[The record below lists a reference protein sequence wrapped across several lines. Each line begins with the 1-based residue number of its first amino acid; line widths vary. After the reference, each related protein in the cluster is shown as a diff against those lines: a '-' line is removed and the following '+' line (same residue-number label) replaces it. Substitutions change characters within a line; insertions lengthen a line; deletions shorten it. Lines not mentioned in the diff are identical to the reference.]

1 MEHKYNPK
9 DKLSQIPKQPGIYKM
24 LDANGNI
31 IYIGKSK
38 CLRNRVQ
45 SYFVKNPKWEK
56 VTRMVSMI
64 KDIEYMVTDTHL
76 EARLLECTLI
86 KDIKPRFNAQ
96 MKNDGRYFYI
106 KVENYNKHNA
116 LSITDE
122 RTDNC
127 FGPFRSRYTI
137 SDFLGRLKNF
147 YPIRK
152 SNGRYEVDYHII
164 PLTMEQKVF
173 YENREVLLELLQEEE
188 NIVLLTEALQVK
200 LEEAAAAYRF
210 EMASV
215 YRDLIICFGML
226 KNGLN
231 GYKTLVSRDILLKL
245 PVGDG
250 YKMFYVSGGNIIN
263 TSIIET
269 ITEKE
274 KEVFLKE
281 SKAIYKDIKIL
292 PDNEKAQIDF
302 RDILYSEISD
312 LPLETVEFLS

>member
-1 MEHKYNPK
+1 MEHKYITREM
-9 DKLSQIPKQPGIYKM
+9 LLQIPKQPGIYKM

-31 IYIGKSK
+31 IYVGKSK

-56 VTRMVSMI
+56 VSRMVSMI
-64 KDIEYMVTDTHL
+64 KDIDYIVTDTHL

-86 KDIKPRFNAQ
+86 KDIRPRFNAQ

-106 KVENYNKHNA
+106 RVENYNKHNA

-137 SDFLGRLKNF
+137 SDFLGRLKNL

-152 SNGRYEVDYHII
+152 SNGRYEVEYHMF
-164 PLTMEQKVF
+164 PLTMEQDTF
-173 YENREVLLELLQEEE
+173 NENREVLLELLNEEE
-188 NIVLLTEALQVK
+188 NIVLLTEALQKK
-200 LEEAAAAYRF
+200 LEEAAAACRF

-215 YRDLIICFGML
+215 YRDMIICFGML
-226 KNGLN
+226 RNGLN
-231 GYKTLVSRDILLKL
+231 GYKALASRDILIKL

-250 YKMFYVSGGNIIN
+250 CKMFYVSGGNVIN
-263 TSIIET
+263 TSYMKT

-274 KEVFLKE
+274 KKVFIKE
-281 SKAIYKDIKIL
+281 SKAIYKDKL
-292 PDNEKAQIDF
+292 PSENEKAGIDF
-302 RDILYSEISD
+302 RDVLYSEISD
-312 LPLETVEFLS
+312 LPMEAVEFLS